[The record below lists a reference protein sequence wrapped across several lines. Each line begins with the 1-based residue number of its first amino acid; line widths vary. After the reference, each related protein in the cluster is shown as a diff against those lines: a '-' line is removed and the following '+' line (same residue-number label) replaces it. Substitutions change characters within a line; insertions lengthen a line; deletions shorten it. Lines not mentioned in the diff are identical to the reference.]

1 MYYNLNIKG
10 KPFSI
15 SRPQVMGILNCT
27 PDSFYAGSRKQTEQ
41 DIIDRVHEIVGQGG
55 TMIDVGAMSTRPG
68 GTFVTEAEEMDRLR
82 FALPIVSKAVA
93 QLSDTHH
100 PSPTTHHPSLTT
112 QRPVISVDT
121 YRPAVARMAVEEYG
135 VDIINDV
142 GAPENRE
149 LHTLETTSRDEM
161 YRTVADLRV
170 PYILMAS
177 TPTVETT
184 LSWFRNEVSR
194 LRDAGAEDIILDPG
208 YGFGKTLEQNFQI
221 LACQQEL
228 IDNLALPLLAG
239 VSRKRM
245 IWQALGTNPDEAL
258 NGTTVIN
265 TLALE
270 RGAAI
275 LRVHD
280 VREAEEAVML
290 CMKLK
295 S

>member
-93 QLSDTHH
+93 QLSITHR
-100 PSPTTHHPSLTT
+100 PSPDT

-161 YRTVADLRV
+161 YRTVADLHV

-184 LSWFRNEVSR
+184 LSWFRNEVGR
-194 LRDAGAEDIILDPG
+194 LCDAGAEDIILDPG

>member
-100 PSPTTHHPSLTT
+100 PSLTT

-194 LRDAGAEDIILDPG
+194 LRDAGAEDVILDPG

>member
-93 QLSDTHH
+93 QLSITHR
-100 PSPTTHHPSLTT
+100 PSPDT

-184 LSWFRNEVSR
+184 LSWFRNEVGR